1 MFSNLFSIIVALMR
15 DVMLSQDCLYT
26 LVERSLE
33 GDQAPIVGSIDNPNR
48 ELRDELSLIQS
59 CPEVFL

>member
-1 MFSNLFSIIVALMR
+1 
-15 DVMLSQDCLYT
+15 
-26 LVERSLE
+26 LE
-33 GDQAPIVGSIDNPNR
+33 SDQARIIGSIDNPNG